1 MTVPNG
7 CDHSLRAWA
16 RTLPAA
22 LAKAIPSLADDPEPG
37 GELGESGANHV
48 RIHFDGSV
56 LARKMIDILLKY
68 AAEDAE
74 GAFT

>member
-7 CDHSLRAWA
+7 SDHSLRASA
-16 RTLPAA
+16 RALPAA
-22 LAKAIPSLADDPEPG
+22 LAKAIMSLADDPELG
-37 GELGESGANHV
+37 GELGESGGNYV

-68 AAEDAE
+68 VAEDAE